1 MEIHKIR
8 SFTFDH
14 AAVLSKALTANVEN
28 VTRTGCV
35 CHLLNLAV
43 QAVLGKRVRKCRP
56 EVDEAASAEEDDGGS
71 SSSEMEEDK
80 ISGNEALGFDGTESV
95 REMTSD
101 DESGDKLE
109 DVGDETDL
117 RDESVKVVAEKL
129 SDIMS
134 VLDNITHVFRYSS
147 KKRKLLQSLSG
158 NKFLVP
164 QCHNATRWHSS
175 LAQMFSIWVV
185 RQRLQMWNDHY
196 RHLHELC
203 LPDFQSLQEIIGLLV
218 LVRVVSRKLE
228 QTTTSAAEI
237 LPLIHKLEGSL
248 GPNSSLLL
256 WDEDWQIQRKLSSA
270 ELQPFTAM
278 LRSSM
283 LKSLRFYMNKHV

>member
-1 MEIHKIR
+1 MSCYEKFICQK
-8 SFTFDH
+8 FPF
-14 AAVLSKALTANVEN
+14 
-28 VTRTGCV
+28 
-35 CHLLNLAV
+35 
-43 QAVLGKRVRKCRP
+43 RKKP
-56 EVDEAASAEEDDGGS
+56 FLDEA
-71 SSSEMEEDK
+71 
-80 ISGNEALGFDGTESV
+80 GNGRRKNIGKWGLGVRRHRSV
-95 REMTSD
+95 REWRVTT
-101 DESGDKLE
+101 E
-109 DVGDETDL
+109 
-117 RDESVKVVAEKL
+117 VATNWGRWWWDGPARWVCKGGGRKIVRHHMSL
-129 SDIMS
+129 DIPA
-134 VLDNITHVFRYSS
+134 

-175 LAQMFSIWVV
+175 LAQVFSIWVV

-228 QTTTSAAEI
+228 QTTTSAADI
-237 LPLIHKLEGSL
+237 LPLIHKLEGGL

-256 WDEDWQIQRKLSSA
+256 WDEDWQIQRKVSSA

-283 LKSLRFYMNKHV
+283 LKSLRVYMNKHV